1 MTSFAWAHS
10 ATGCDQPAAPASPTS
25 ASARSPL
32 SRAPV
37 THVGEHAV
45 TLGVGSLHG
54 LPSTLARRADLATG
68 RGRMSVQHVDF
79 GHTEVAAW
87 PHAAIGDEVTVFGAG
102 AASATD
108 LAETIGTVGEE
119 ILVRVSPLVPRIYR
133 GE

>member
-1 MTSFAWAHS
+1 MRVGAFCYGIRS
-10 ATGCDQPAAPASPTS
+10 AGGPGEPDLGIRPIAALT
-25 ASARSPL
+25 
-32 SRAPV
+32 APV

-108 LAETIGTVGEE
+108 LAETIGTIGEE